1 MIKFFKDTIYDP
13 KKELTFDF
21 VISLVKIQQY
31 RIRQPLKV
39 SDEVNQM
46 IKYAKMG
53 DFQRALEIM
62 SEYPC
67 ILVNY
72 IPANRAWGIIH
83 QAAYFNDYETME
95 IILNNPKSDPFL
107 RTKRTLDGVVA
118 DESTADVIAMDE
130 KVEELITEHQK
141 VKS

>member
-1 MIKFFKDTIYDP
+1 MIN
-13 KKELTFDF
+13 LVDF
-21 VISLVKIQQY
+21 
-31 RIRQPLKV
+31 PNTLK
-39 SDEVNQM
+39 
-46 IKYAKMG
+46 
-53 DFQRALEIM
+53 IM

-67 ILVNY
+67 IVNY
-72 IPANRAWGIIH
+72 IPANRAWMIIH